1 MMSKRILLLSIAL
14 AILVTA
20 AGCADMGAESPSDVV
35 KAVYMAANDGNT
47 EEVERRLSAPD
58 PAAIEIIGI
67 LASQGKQQRWKPSV
81 KKGSIQS
88 IEILSEDLTRTY
100 RANVR
105 FRLHFKD
112 GKKKEMQVP
121 MIKEGGVWKIER

>member
-1 MMSKRILLLSIAL
+1 MMSKRIFLLSITL

-20 AGCADMGAESPSDVV
+20 AGCAGMGSESPSDVV

-47 EEVERRLSAPD
+47 GEVERRLSAPD
-58 PAAIEIIGI
+58 SATVEIIGI

-81 KKGSIQS
+81 KKGSIES
-88 IEILSEDLTRTY
+88 IEILNEQKTTY
-100 RANVR
+100 RATVR

-121 MIKEGGVWKIER
+121 LIKEGGVWKIER

>member
-20 AGCADMGAESPSDVV
+20 AGCTDMGSESPSDVV
-35 KAVYMAANDGNT
+35 KAVYLAANDGNT

-67 LASQGKQQRWKPSV
+67 LASQGRQQRWKPSV

-88 IEILSEDLTRTY
+88 IEILSEQKTTY
-100 RANVR
+100 RATVR
-105 FRLHFKD
+105 FRLNMTN
-112 GKKKEMQVP
+112 GAKKEMQTQL
-121 MIKEGGVWKIER
+121 IKEAGAWKIYR